1 MRLDSTATRP
11 ATLLFIQPAKP
22 QIHLPMQLLIRMGR
36 FPASN
41 EDTRIDAPLI
51 VALLVPLT
59 SVFADSLFYLRSSR
73 FTSLV
78 ARTEVAP

>member
-1 MRLDSTATRP
+1 LPSPLDGLFIQTRDSGQQPISTGTYALGLHRHIP
-11 ATLLFIQPAKP
+11 AALLFIQSAQQ

-51 VALLVPLT
+51 VA
-59 SVFADSLFYLRSSR
+59 
-73 FTSLV
+73 
-78 ARTEVAP
+78 